1 MEESR
6 NWKKRDPEGS
16 LFVFMETF
24 PPSNLTERI
33 RRVRAIGGARPEG
46 AQMASKRGMS
56 LVRGAPSCFER
67 KEGVWVWGIRS
78 SLLLEFSLPVPNIL
92 GLLSITDTD
101 GIFPLQLRPFGVR
114 WPHNRSQAKLNLLSA
129 GVSSY
134 ASSLVEFPY

>member
-67 KEGVWVWGIRS
+67 KEGVWVWAIRS

-92 GLLSITDTD
+92 GLLSVTDTD
-101 GIFPLQLRPFGVR
+101 GIFPLQLRPFGGLITEVKQ
-114 WPHNRSQAKLNLLSA
+114 N
-129 GVSSY
+129 
-134 ASSLVEFPY
+134 

>member
-1 MEESR
+1 M
-6 NWKKRDPEGS
+6 W
-16 LFVFMETF
+16 
-24 PPSNLTERI
+24 
-33 RRVRAIGGARPEG
+33 A
-46 AQMASKRGMS
+46 
-56 LVRGAPSCFER
+56 
-67 KEGVWVWGIRS
+67 IRS

-92 GLLSITDTD
+92 GLLSVTDTD